1 MGFYNVLIWKRF
13 TFYSACAQAFASLGP
28 QHLALGLLCPQP
40 FEILYSQVFCN
51 SNVVFSAQ
59 QKHVHG
65 HIRTSWT
72 MQVLV
77 QWFLS
82 HFRSSLIDFFPL
94 SLFFFFLFCS
104 LSSRNHLLRCWFDYC
119 DLSLIKWKV
128 QNKIYFDSSVFS
140 VCVFDSMN
148 AETLSSQ
155 VGKNMSIKVCLC

>member
-13 TFYSACAQAFASLGP
+13 TFYSVCAQAFASLCP

-40 FEILYSQVFCN
+40 FEILYFKIFCN

-72 MQVLV
+72 MQILV

-94 SLFFFFLFCS
+94 SLFFPLFFFYFAHSPVEITYCDVDLTIVIWVWSNEKSRIKYILIVVCS
-104 LSSRNHLLRCWFDYC
+104 LSVLLNLYECRNTVFLSRQEH
-119 DLSLIKWKV
+119 
-128 QNKIYFDSSVFS
+128 
-140 VCVFDSMN
+140 
-148 AETLSSQ
+148 
-155 VGKNMSIKVCLC
+155 